1 MFLLNALHKWAA
13 EDAVAFQERE
23 ENQSHY
29 ITYLLHINIHM
40 RKYTCQDLFK
50 SKKKKKSMK
59 RALENKIISLIF

>member
-29 ITYLLHINIHM
+29 ITCVTYEHTRAQIHVSG
-40 RKYTCQDLFK
+40 FV
-50 SKKKKKSMK
+50 
-59 RALENKIISLIF
+59 